1 MSVSLSTDPFSCTN
15 SDGLL
20 AFPAKWL
27 ENQRSSGPLC
37 RQVPGTTTTA
47 GQRLNAHFSY
57 ITNPESLHQLCEKIA
72 AQKLVAF
79 DTEFVAEDS
88 YRPELCLVQVA
99 TEDEIAIIDPYTCTD
114 LSPFWNSL
122 IDPNTTVIVHA
133 GREETL
139 FCYRATQ
146 TLIPRLFDIQI
157 AAAFLGFEY
166 PASYGN
172 LVQRFTGLVLDKEET
187 RSDWRNRPLT
197 NQQLQYAAQ
206 DVRDLPRLFKT
217 LSQHLIKQDRLSWLE
232 EETKRRQEELAEF
245 ESNESW
251 FRISGIQ
258 ALSGNSLSIIRGLWN
273 WRDAK
278 AKERDVPPRKVLRDD
293 LLIELARRGTSDVRR
308 MTSLR
313 GMEHRHTKQYLP
325 ELSKAIE
332 ESLAGPIPTW
342 PKKHRYGKGQPAG
355 MLTQFLSAALAYICR
370 TKRIAPAIVA
380 TSDDLR
386 DFVKYRLE
394 PQADDAPPPSL
405 TQGWRAE
412 IIGKELDELLAGRL
426 GMVLDNPSS
435 EMPIKFCRPE

>member
-1 MSVSLSTDPFSCTN
+1 M
-15 SDGLL
+15 
-20 AFPAKWL
+20 
-27 ENQRSSGPLC
+27 
-37 RQVPGTTTTA
+37 
-47 GQRLNAHFSY
+47 NAHFSY

-99 TEDEIAIIDPYTCTD
+99 TEDEIAIIDPYASTD
-114 LSPFWNSL
+114 LTPFWNSL

-139 FCYRATQ
+139 FCYRATKK
-146 TLIPRLFDIQI
+146 LIPRLFDIQI

-206 DVRDLPRLFKT
+206 DVRDLPRLFRT
-217 LSQHLIKQDRLSWLE
+217 LSQHLLKQDRLSWLE
-232 EETKRRQEELAEF
+232 EETKRRQEELADF

-258 ALSGNSLSIIRGLWN
+258 ALSGNSLSIIRGLWI

-332 ESLAGPIPTW
+332 DSLVGPVPTW

-394 PQADDAPPPSL
+394 PQADDTPPPCL

-435 EMPIKFCRPE
+435 DMPIKFCRPDEL

>member
-1 MSVSLSTDPFSCTN
+1 MWSAAFPCTN
-15 SDGLL
+15 NGRLL
-20 AFPAKWL
+20 AFCSDFRRRSTDARHSVRANIR
-27 ENQRSSGPLC
+27 NQ
-37 RQVPGTTTTA
+37 TTA

-99 TEDEIAIIDPYTCTD
+99 TEDEIAIIDPYLCTD
-114 LSPFWNSL
+114 LSPFWESL
-122 IDPNTTVIVHA
+122 IDSETTVIVHA

-139 FCYRATQ
+139 FCYRATKR
-146 TLIPRLFDIQI
+146 LIPNLFDIQI

-172 LVQRFTGLVLDKEET
+172 LVHRFTGVVLDKEET
-187 RSDWRNRPLT
+187 RSDWRNRPLS

-206 DVRDLPRLFKT
+206 DVRDLPRLFHS
-217 LSQHLIKQDRLSWLE
+217 LSQQLSKQDRRLWLD

-258 ALSGNSLSIIRGLWN
+258 ALSGNSLSIVRGLWN
-273 WRDAK
+273 WRDLK
-278 AKERDVPPRKVLRDD
+278 AKERDVPPRKILRDD
-293 LLIELARRGTSDVRR
+293 LLVELARRSTSDVRR

-325 ELSKAIE
+325 ELSKTIE
-332 ESLAGPIPTW
+332 ESLLQPPPTW

-394 PQADDAPPPSL
+394 PQSEDAPPPSL
-405 TQGWRAE
+405 TLGWRAE
-412 IIGKELDELLAGRL
+412 IIGKELDDLLAGRL
-426 GMVLDNPSS
+426 GMV
-435 EMPIKFCRPE
+435 

>member
-1 MSVSLSTDPFSCTN
+1 MEELPSQYHPLLWLHTIRCTN
-15 SDGLL
+15 IAGLL
-20 AFPAKWL
+20 AFRVEL
-27 ENQRSSGPLC
+27 QESDIDY
-37 RQVPGTTTTA
+37 GT

-57 ITNPESLHQLCEKIA
+57 ITNQETLHQLCDKIA

-99 TEDEIAIIDPYTCTD
+99 TEDEIAIIDPYACGD
-114 LSPFWNSL
+114 LNPFWQSL
-122 IDPNTTVIVHA
+122 IDPATTVIVHA

-146 TLIPRLFDIQI
+146 SLIPNLFDIQI

-172 LVQRFTGLVLDKEET
+172 LVHRFTGMILDKEET
-187 RSDWRNRPLT
+187 RSDWRNRPLS

-206 DVRDLPRLFKT
+206 DVRDLPRLFQT
-217 LSQHLIKQDRLSWLE
+217 LKQQIEKLNRLPWLV
-232 EETKRRQEELAEF
+232 EETKQRQEELAEF
-245 ESNESW
+245 ETNENW
-251 FRISGIQ
+251 YRISGIQ
-258 ALSGNSLSIIRGLWN
+258 ALSGNSLSIVRGLWN
-273 WRDAK
+273 WRDTK
-278 AKERDVPPRKVLRDD
+278 AKERDIPPRKILRDD

-325 ELSKAIE
+325 ELAKAIE
-332 ESLAGPIPTW
+332 DAMNQPPPTW
-342 PKKHRYGKGQPAG
+342 PKKNRYGKGQPAG

-370 TKRIAPAIVA
+370 TKRISPAIVA

-386 DFVKYRLE
+386 DFVKYRLD
-394 PQADDAPPPSL
+394 PINDGSSPPCL
-405 TQGWRAE
+405 TVGWRAE
-412 IIGKELDELLAGRL
+412 IVGKELDELLTGKLA
-426 GMVLDNPSS
+426 MVLDDPDSD
-435 EMPIKFCRPE
+435 MPIKFCRPQHS

>member
-1 MSVSLSTDPFSCTN
+1 M
-15 SDGLL
+15 
-20 AFPAKWL
+20 
-27 ENQRSSGPLC
+27 
-37 RQVPGTTTTA
+37 
-47 GQRLNAHFSY
+47 NAHFSY

-99 TEDEIAIIDPYTCTD
+99 TEDEIAIIDPYLCTD
-114 LSPFWNSL
+114 LSPFWESL
-122 IDPNTTVIVHA
+122 IDSETTVIVHA

-139 FCYRATQ
+139 FCYRATKR
-146 TLIPRLFDIQI
+146 LIPNLFDIQI

-172 LVQRFTGLVLDKEET
+172 LVHRFTGVVLDKEET
-187 RSDWRNRPLT
+187 RSDWRNRPLS

-206 DVRDLPRLFKT
+206 DVRDLPRLFHS
-217 LSQHLIKQDRLSWLE
+217 LSQQLSKQDRRLWLD

-258 ALSGNSLSIIRGLWN
+258 ALSGNSLSIVRGLWN
-273 WRDAK
+273 WRDLK
-278 AKERDVPPRKVLRDD
+278 AKERDVPPRKILRDD
-293 LLIELARRGTSDVRR
+293 LLVELARRSTSDVRR

-325 ELSKAIE
+325 ELSKTIE
-332 ESLAGPIPTW
+332 ESLLQPPPTW

-394 PQADDAPPPSL
+394 PQSEDAPPPSL
-405 TQGWRAE
+405 TLGWRAE
-412 IIGKELDELLAGRL
+412 IIGKELDDLLAGRL
-426 GMVLDNPSS
+426 GMVLDNPTS

>member
-1 MSVSLSTDPFSCTN
+1 MN
-15 SDGLL
+15 
-20 AFPAKWL
+20 
-27 ENQRSSGPLC
+27 E
-37 RQVPGTTTTA
+37 
-47 GQRLNAHFSY
+47 HFSY
-57 ITNPESLHQLCEKIA
+57 ITNSQSLHQLCEKIA

-122 IDPNTTVIVHA
+122 IDPDTTVIVHA

-139 FCYRATQ
+139 FCYRATKK
-146 TLIPRLFDIQI
+146 LIPRLFDIQI

-172 LVQRFTGLVLDKEET
+172 LVHRFTGMVLDKEET

-217 LSQHLIKQDRLSWLE
+217 LSQHLVKQDRLSWLE
-232 EETKRRQEELAEF
+232 EETKRRQEELADF

-293 LLIELARRGTSDVRR
+293 LLVELARRGTSDVRR

-332 ESLAGPIPTW
+332 ESLLDPAPTW
-342 PKKHRYGKGQPAG
+342 PKKQRYGKGQPAG

-394 PQADDAPPPSL
+394 PQPDDAPPPSL
-405 TQGWRAE
+405 TLGWRAE

-435 EMPIKFCRPE
+435 EMPIKFCRPEEL

>member
-1 MSVSLSTDPFSCTN
+1 M
-15 SDGLL
+15 
-20 AFPAKWL
+20 
-27 ENQRSSGPLC
+27 
-37 RQVPGTTTTA
+37 
-47 GQRLNAHFSY
+47 NAHFSY

-99 TEDEIAIIDPYTCTD
+99 TLDEIAIIDPYTCVD
-114 LSPFWNSL
+114 LSPFWESL
-122 IDPNTTVIVHA
+122 IDPETTVIVHA

-139 FCYRATQ
+139 FCYRATRK
-146 TLIPRLFDIQI
+146 LIPKLFDIQI

-172 LVQRFTGLVLDKEET
+172 LVHRFTGMVLDKEET
-187 RSDWRNRPLT
+187 RSDWRNRPLS

-206 DVRDLPRLFKT
+206 DVRDLPRLFET
-217 LSQHLIKQDRLSWLE
+217 LSQHLMKQDRLSWLE
-232 EETKRRQEELAEF
+232 EETKRRQEELADF

-258 ALSGNSLSIIRGLWN
+258 ALSGNSLSIVRGLWN
-273 WRDAK
+273 WRDLK

-332 ESLAGPIPTW
+332 ESLLDPPPTW

-394 PQADDAPPPSL
+394 PQHEDAPPPSL
-405 TQGWRAE
+405 TVGWRAE
-412 IIGKELDELLAGRL
+412 IVGKELDELLAGRL

-435 EMPIKFCRPE
+435 EMPIKFCRPDEL

>member
-1 MSVSLSTDPFSCTN
+1 M
-15 SDGLL
+15 
-20 AFPAKWL
+20 
-27 ENQRSSGPLC
+27 
-37 RQVPGTTTTA
+37 
-47 GQRLNAHFSY
+47 NAHFSY
-57 ITNPESLHQLCEKIA
+57 ITNPDSLHQLCEKIA

-99 TEDEIAIIDPYTCTD
+99 TQDEIAIIDPYACID
-114 LSPFWNSL
+114 LSPFWESL
-122 IDPNTTVIVHA
+122 IDPETTVIVHA

-139 FCYRATQ
+139 FCYRATRK
-146 TLIPRLFDIQI
+146 LIPKLFDIQI

-172 LVQRFTGLVLDKEET
+172 LVHRFTGMVLDKEET
-187 RSDWRNRPLT
+187 RSDWRNRPLS

-206 DVRDLPRLFKT
+206 DVRDLPRLFET
-217 LSQHLIKQDRLSWLE
+217 LSQTLMKQDRLSWLE
-232 EETKRRQEELAEF
+232 EETRRRQEELADF

-258 ALSGNSLSIIRGLWN
+258 ALSGNSLSIVRGLWN
-273 WRDAK
+273 WRDLK

-293 LLIELARRGTSDVRR
+293 LVVELARRGTSDVRR

-313 GMEHRHTKQYLP
+313 GMEHRHTKQYLQ

-332 ESLAGPIPTW
+332 ESKLDPPPTW

-394 PQADDAPPPSL
+394 PQQEDAPPPSL
-405 TQGWRAE
+405 TVGWRAE
-412 IIGKELDELLAGRL
+412 IVGKELDELLAGRL

-435 EMPIKFCRPE
+435 EMPIKFCRPAEL

>member
-1 MSVSLSTDPFSCTN
+1 M
-15 SDGLL
+15 
-20 AFPAKWL
+20 
-27 ENQRSSGPLC
+27 
-37 RQVPGTTTTA
+37 
-47 GQRLNAHFSY
+47 NAHFSY
-57 ITNPESLHQLCEKIA
+57 ITNPDSLHQLCEKIA

-114 LSPFWNSL
+114 LSPFWESL
-122 IDPNTTVIVHA
+122 IDPETTVIVHA

-139 FCYRATQ
+139 FCYRATKQ
-146 TLIPRLFDIQI
+146 LIPKLFDIQI

-172 LVQRFTGLVLDKEET
+172 LVHRFTGMVLDKEET
-187 RSDWRNRPLT
+187 RSDWRNRPLS
-197 NQQLQYAAQ
+197 NQQMQYAAQ
-206 DVRDLPRLFKT
+206 DVRDLPRLFRT
-217 LSQHLIKQDRLSWLE
+217 LSQHLLKQDRLTWLE

-258 ALSGNSLSIIRGLWN
+258 ALSGNSLSIVRGLWN
-273 WRDAK
+273 WRDLK

-293 LLIELARRGTSDVRR
+293 LLVELARRGTSDVRR

-332 ESLAGPIPTW
+332 ESLLDPPPTW

-394 PQADDAPPPSL
+394 PQHEDAPPPCL
-405 TQGWRAE
+405 TVGWRAE
-412 IIGKELDELLAGRL
+412 IIGKELDDLLAGRL

-435 EMPIKFCRPE
+435 EMPIKFCRPEGL

>member
-1 MSVSLSTDPFSCTN
+1 M
-15 SDGLL
+15 
-20 AFPAKWL
+20 
-27 ENQRSSGPLC
+27 
-37 RQVPGTTTTA
+37 
-47 GQRLNAHFSY
+47 NAHFSY
-57 ITNPESLHQLCEKIA
+57 ITNPDSLHQLCEKIA
-72 AQKLVAF
+72 VQKLVAF

-99 TEDEIAIIDPYTCTD
+99 TQDEIAIIDPYTCID
-114 LSPFWNSL
+114 LSPFWESL
-122 IDPNTTVIVHA
+122 IDPETTVIVHA

-139 FCYRATQ
+139 FCYRATRK
-146 TLIPRLFDIQI
+146 LIPKLFDIQI

-166 PASYGN
+166 PASFGN
-172 LVQRFTGLVLDKEET
+172 LVHRFTGMVLDKEET
-187 RSDWRNRPLT
+187 RSDWRNRPLS

-206 DVRDLPRLFKT
+206 DVRDLPRLFET
-217 LSQHLIKQDRLSWLE
+217 LSQQLMKQDRLSWLE
-232 EETKRRQEELAEF
+232 EETRRRQEELADF

-258 ALSGNSLSIIRGLWN
+258 ALSGNSLSIVRGLWN
-273 WRDAK
+273 WRDIK

-293 LLIELARRGTSDVRR
+293 LLVELARRGTSDVRR

-332 ESLAGPIPTW
+332 ESLLDLPPTW

-394 PQADDAPPPSL
+394 PQHEDAPPPSL
-405 TQGWRAE
+405 TVGWRAE
-412 IIGKELDELLAGRL
+412 IVGKELDELLAGRL

-435 EMPIKFCRPE
+435 EMPIKFCRPVEL

>member
-1 MSVSLSTDPFSCTN
+1 
-15 SDGLL
+15 
-20 AFPAKWL
+20 
-27 ENQRSSGPLC
+27 
-37 RQVPGTTTTA
+37 
-47 GQRLNAHFSY
+47 LNAHFSY

-99 TEDEIAIIDPYTCTD
+99 TLDEIAIIDPYTCVD
-114 LSPFWNSL
+114 LSPFWESL
-122 IDPNTTVIVHA
+122 IDPETIVIVHA

-139 FCYRATQ
+139 FCYRATRK
-146 TLIPRLFDIQI
+146 LIPKLFDIQI

-172 LVQRFTGLVLDKEET
+172 LVHRFTGMVLDKEET
-187 RSDWRNRPLT
+187 RSDWRNRPLS

-206 DVRDLPRLFKT
+206 DVRDLPRLFET
-217 LSQHLIKQDRLSWLE
+217 LSQHLMKQDRLSWLE
-232 EETKRRQEELAEF
+232 EETKRRQEELADF

-258 ALSGNSLSIIRGLWN
+258 ALSGNSLSIVRGLWN
-273 WRDAK
+273 WRDLK

-332 ESLAGPIPTW
+332 ESLLDPPPTW

-394 PQADDAPPPSL
+394 PQHEDAPPPSL
-405 TQGWRAE
+405 TVGWRAE
-412 IIGKELDELLAGRL
+412 IVGKELDELLAGRL

-435 EMPIKFCRPE
+435 EMPIKFCRPDEL

>member
-1 MSVSLSTDPFSCTN
+1 MN
-15 SDGLL
+15 
-20 AFPAKWL
+20 AK
-27 ENQRSSGPLC
+27 
-37 RQVPGTTTTA
+37 
-47 GQRLNAHFSY
+47 FSY

-72 AQKLVAF
+72 AEKLVAF

-99 TEDEIAIIDPYTCTD
+99 TEDEIAIIDPYTCKD
-114 LSPFWNSL
+114 LNPFWESL
-122 IDPNTTVIVHA
+122 IEPETTVIVHA

-139 FCYRATQ
+139 FCYRATKK
-146 TLIPRLFDIQI
+146 LIPNLFDIQI

-172 LVQRFTGLVLDKEET
+172 LVHRFTGMVLDKEET
-187 RSDWRNRPLT
+187 RSDWRNRPLS
-197 NQQLQYAAQ
+197 NQQLEYAAQ
-206 DVRDLPRLFKT
+206 DVRDLPQLYRS
-217 LSQHLIKQDRLSWLE
+217 LSQQLAKQERLLWLE
-232 EETKRRQEELAEF
+232 EETKRRQEDLAEF

-258 ALSGNSLSIIRGLWN
+258 ALSGNSLSIVRGLWN
-273 WRDAK
+273 WRDLK
-278 AKERDVPPRKVLRDD
+278 AKERDLPPRKILRDD

-332 ESLAGPIPTW
+332 DSLLQPPPTW

-386 DFVKYRLE
+386 DFVKYRLD
-394 PQADDAPPPSL
+394 PQSDDAPAPSL
-405 TQGWRAE
+405 TLGWRAE

-426 GMVLDNPSS
+426 GMVLDKPTS
-435 EMPIKFCRPE
+435 EMPIKFCRPQTNSE

>member
-1 MSVSLSTDPFSCTN
+1 M
-15 SDGLL
+15 
-20 AFPAKWL
+20 
-27 ENQRSSGPLC
+27 
-37 RQVPGTTTTA
+37 
-47 GQRLNAHFSY
+47 NAHFSY

-99 TEDEIAIIDPYTCTD
+99 TNDEIAIIDPYTCTD
-114 LSPFWNSL
+114 LGPFWESL
-122 IDPNTTVIVHA
+122 VDPDTTVIVHA

-139 FCYRATQ
+139 FCYRATKK
-146 TLIPRLFDIQI
+146 LIPRLFDIQI

-172 LVQRFTGLVLDKEET
+172 LVLRFTGKVLDKEET
-187 RSDWRNRPLT
+187 RSDWRNRPLS

-206 DVRDLPRLFKT
+206 DVRDLPRLFQA
-217 LSQHLIKQDRLSWLE
+217 LSQQLIKQDRLSWLE

-258 ALSGNSLSIIRGLWN
+258 ALSGNSLSIVRGLSN
-273 WRDAK
+273 WRDLK

-293 LLIELARRGTSDVRR
+293 LLVELARRGTSDVRR

-325 ELSKAIE
+325 ELAKAIE
-332 ESLAGPIPTW
+332 DSLLQPTVTW
-342 PKKHRYGKGQPAG
+342 PKKQRYGKGQPAG

-386 DFVKYRLE
+386 DFVKYRLD
-394 PQADDAPPPSL
+394 PQSDGTPPPSL
-405 TQGWRAE
+405 TLGWRAE
-412 IIGKELDELLAGRL
+412 IIGKELDDLLAGRM
-426 GMVLDNPSS
+426 GMVLDNPIS
-435 EMPIKFCRPE
+435 EMPIKFCRPMEL

>member
-1 MSVSLSTDPFSCTN
+1 M
-15 SDGLL
+15 
-20 AFPAKWL
+20 
-27 ENQRSSGPLC
+27 
-37 RQVPGTTTTA
+37 
-47 GQRLNAHFSY
+47 NAHFSY

-99 TEDEIAIIDPYTCTD
+99 TLDEIAIIDPYTCTD
-114 LSPFWNSL
+114 LTPFWESL
-122 IDPNTTVIVHA
+122 VDPETTVIVHA

-139 FCYRATQ
+139 FCYRATRK
-146 TLIPRLFDIQI
+146 LIPKLFDIQI

-172 LVQRFTGLVLDKEET
+172 LVHRFTGMVLDKEET
-187 RSDWRNRPLT
+187 RSDWRNRPLS

-206 DVRDLPRLFKT
+206 DVRDLPRLFET
-217 LSQHLIKQDRLSWLE
+217 LSQHLMKQDRLSWLE
-232 EETKRRQEELAEF
+232 EETRRRQEELADF

-258 ALSGNSLSIIRGLWN
+258 ALSGNSLSIVRGLWN
-273 WRDAK
+273 WRDLK

-332 ESLAGPIPTW
+332 ESLLDPPPTW

-394 PQADDAPPPSL
+394 PQHEDAPPPCL
-405 TQGWRAE
+405 TVGWRAE
-412 IIGKELDELLAGRL
+412 IVGKELDELLAGRL

-435 EMPIKFCRPE
+435 EMPIKFCRPDEL

>member
-1 MSVSLSTDPFSCTN
+1 M
-15 SDGLL
+15 
-20 AFPAKWL
+20 
-27 ENQRSSGPLC
+27 
-37 RQVPGTTTTA
+37 
-47 GQRLNAHFSY
+47 NANFNY
-57 ITNPESLHQLCEKIA
+57 ITNPESLHQLCDKIA

-79 DTEFVAEDS
+79 DTEFIAEDS
-88 YRPELCLVQVA
+88 YRPELCLIQVA
-99 TEDEIAIIDPYTCTD
+99 IEDQIAIIDPYTCPE
-114 LSPFWNSL
+114 LGRFWELL
-122 IDPNTTVIVHA
+122 IDRETTVVVHA
-133 GREETL
+133 GREESL
-139 FCYRATQ
+139 FCYRATKK
-146 TLIPRLFDIQI
+146 LIPNLFDIQI

-172 LVQRFTGLVLDKEET
+172 LVNRFTGKVLDKEET
-187 RSDWRNRPLT
+187 RSDWRNRPLS

-217 LSQHLIKQDRLSWLE
+217 LSQQLTKLDRLSWLA

-258 ALSGNSLSIIRGLWN
+258 SLSGNSLSIVRGLWN
-273 WRDAK
+273 WRDLK
-278 AKERDVPPRKVLRDD
+278 AKERDIPPRKILRDD

-313 GMEHRHTKQYLP
+313 GMEHRHTKQHLP
-325 ELSKAIE
+325 ELAKAIE
-332 ESLAGPIPTW
+332 DSLLQPAPTW
-342 PKKHRYGKGQPAG
+342 PKKQRYGKGQPAG

-386 DFVKYRLE
+386 DFVKYRLD
-394 PQADDAPPPSL
+394 PQSDDAPPPCL
-405 TQGWRAE
+405 TLGWRAE

-426 GMVLDNPSS
+426 GMVLDNPNS
-435 EMPIKFCRPE
+435 EMPIKFCRPEEL

>member
-1 MSVSLSTDPFSCTN
+1 
-15 SDGLL
+15 
-20 AFPAKWL
+20 
-27 ENQRSSGPLC
+27 
-37 RQVPGTTTTA
+37 
-47 GQRLNAHFSY
+47 LNAHFSY

-99 TEDEIAIIDPYTCTD
+99 TLDEIAIIDPYTCTD
-114 LSPFWNSL
+114 LSPFWESL
-122 IDPNTTVIVHA
+122 IDPETTVIVHA

-139 FCYRATQ
+139 FCYRATRK
-146 TLIPRLFDIQI
+146 LIPKLFDIQI

-172 LVQRFTGLVLDKEET
+172 LVHRFTGMVLDKEET
-187 RSDWRNRPLT
+187 RSDWRNRPLS

-206 DVRDLPRLFKT
+206 DVRDLPQLFET
-217 LSQHLIKQDRLSWLE
+217 LTQHLMKQDRLSWLE
-232 EETKRRQEELAEF
+232 EETKRRQEELADF

-258 ALSGNSLSIIRGLWN
+258 ALSGNSLSIVRGLWN
-273 WRDAK
+273 WRDLK

-332 ESLAGPIPTW
+332 ESLLDPPPTW

-370 TKRIAPAIVA
+370 TKRIAPSIVA

-394 PQADDAPPPSL
+394 PQHEDAPPPSL
-405 TQGWRAE
+405 TVGWRAE
-412 IIGKELDELLAGRL
+412 IVGKELDELLAGRL

-435 EMPIKFCRPE
+435 EMPIKFCRPDEL

>member
-1 MSVSLSTDPFSCTN
+1 
-15 SDGLL
+15 
-20 AFPAKWL
+20 
-27 ENQRSSGPLC
+27 
-37 RQVPGTTTTA
+37 
-47 GQRLNAHFSY
+47 LNAHFSY

-99 TEDEIAIIDPYTCTD
+99 TLDEIAIIDPYTCVD
-114 LSPFWNSL
+114 LSPFWESL
-122 IDPNTTVIVHA
+122 IDPETIVIVHA

-139 FCYRATQ
+139 FCYRATRK
-146 TLIPRLFDIQI
+146 LIPKLFDIQI

-172 LVQRFTGLVLDKEET
+172 LVHRFTGMVLDKEET
-187 RSDWRNRPLT
+187 RSDWRNRPLS

-206 DVRDLPRLFKT
+206 DVRDLPRLFET
-217 LSQHLIKQDRLSWLE
+217 LSQHLMKQDRLSWLE
-232 EETKRRQEELAEF
+232 EETRRRQEELADF

-258 ALSGNSLSIIRGLWN
+258 ALSGNSLSIVRGLWN
-273 WRDAK
+273 WRDLK

-332 ESLAGPIPTW
+332 ESLLDPPPTW

-394 PQADDAPPPSL
+394 PQHEDAPPPSL
-405 TQGWRAE
+405 TVGWRAE
-412 IIGKELDELLAGRL
+412 IVGKELDELLAGRL

-435 EMPIKFCRPE
+435 EMPIKFCRPDEL

>member
-1 MSVSLSTDPFSCTN
+1 M
-15 SDGLL
+15 
-20 AFPAKWL
+20 
-27 ENQRSSGPLC
+27 
-37 RQVPGTTTTA
+37 
-47 GQRLNAHFSY
+47 NAHFSY
-57 ITNPESLHQLCEKIA
+57 ITNSESLHQLCEKIA

-122 IDPNTTVIVHA
+122 IDPDTTVIVHA

-139 FCYRATQ
+139 FCYRATKK
-146 TLIPRLFDIQI
+146 LIPRLFDIQI

-172 LVQRFTGLVLDKEET
+172 LVHRFTGMVLDKEET

-206 DVRDLPRLFKT
+206 DVRDLPRLFKI
-217 LSQHLIKQDRLSWLE
+217 LSQHLTKQDRLSWLE
-232 EETKRRQEELAEF
+232 EETKRRQEELADF

-293 LLIELARRGTSDVRR
+293 LLVELARRGTSDVRR

-332 ESLAGPIPTW
+332 ESLLDPAPSW
-342 PKKHRYGKGQPAG
+342 PKKQRYGKGQPAG

-394 PQADDAPPPSL
+394 PQPDDAPPPSL
-405 TQGWRAE
+405 TVGWRAE
-412 IIGKELDELLAGRL
+412 IIGKELDDLLAGRL

-435 EMPIKFCRPE
+435 EMPIKFCRPEEL

>member
-1 MSVSLSTDPFSCTN
+1 M
-15 SDGLL
+15 
-20 AFPAKWL
+20 
-27 ENQRSSGPLC
+27 
-37 RQVPGTTTTA
+37 
-47 GQRLNAHFSY
+47 NAHFSY

-99 TEDEIAIIDPYTCTD
+99 TLDEIAIIDPYTCVD
-114 LSPFWNSL
+114 LSPFWESL
-122 IDPNTTVIVHA
+122 IDPETIVIVHA

-139 FCYRATQ
+139 FCYRATRK
-146 TLIPRLFDIQI
+146 LIPKLFDIQI

-172 LVQRFTGLVLDKEET
+172 LVHRFTGMVLDKEET
-187 RSDWRNRPLT
+187 RSDWRNRPLS

-206 DVRDLPRLFKT
+206 DVRDLPRLFET
-217 LSQHLIKQDRLSWLE
+217 LSQHLMKQDRLSWLE
-232 EETKRRQEELAEF
+232 EETKRRQEELADF

-258 ALSGNSLSIIRGLWN
+258 ALSGNSLSIVRGLWN
-273 WRDAK
+273 WRDLK

-332 ESLAGPIPTW
+332 ESLLDPPPTW

-394 PQADDAPPPSL
+394 PQHEDAPPPSL
-405 TQGWRAE
+405 TVGWRAE
-412 IIGKELDELLAGRL
+412 IVGKELDELLAGRL

-435 EMPIKFCRPE
+435 EMPIKFCRPDEL

>member
-1 MSVSLSTDPFSCTN
+1 MVGEPTVIRADVS
-15 SDGLL
+15 G
-20 AFPAKWL
+20 
-27 ENQRSSGPLC
+27 
-37 RQVPGTTTTA
+37 QVAGTTTTA

-146 TLIPRLFDIQI
+146 KLIPRLFDIQI

-217 LSQHLIKQDRLSWLE
+217 LSLHLIKQDRLSWLE

-258 ALSGNSLSIIRGLWN
+258 ALSGTSLSIIRGLWN

-394 PQADDAPPPSL
+394 PQSDDAPPPSL